1 MILSFN
7 NKKKIVNKISKIIS
21 KSLSIIIISICGIEV
36 NKITE
41 LRKKCIKNK
50 VYLKIVQNNL
60 LKISIKNTKYEC
72 LENNIVGP
80 TMMVCSL
87 EHPGTAARLLKDFL
101 KENKKLSIKA
111 ASFEGKLIT
120 SDKIDILTNL
130 PTYKESL
137 INLINILKEISI
149 GKFIKLLNIIVKKK
163 K

>member
-7 NKKKIVNKISKIIS
+7 NKKQIVNEISKIIS
-21 KSLSIIIISICGIEV
+21 KSLSIVIINICGIEV

-41 LRKKCIKNK
+41 LRKECIKKK

-72 LENNIVGP
+72 LKNNIIGP
-80 TMMVCSL
+80 IMIACSL
-87 EHPGTAARLLKDFL
+87 DHPGTAARLLKYFL
-101 KENKKLSIKA
+101 KENKNLNIKA

-120 SDKIDILTNL
+120 SDKIDILANL

-137 INLINILKEISI
+137 INLIKILKEITI

-163 K
+163 